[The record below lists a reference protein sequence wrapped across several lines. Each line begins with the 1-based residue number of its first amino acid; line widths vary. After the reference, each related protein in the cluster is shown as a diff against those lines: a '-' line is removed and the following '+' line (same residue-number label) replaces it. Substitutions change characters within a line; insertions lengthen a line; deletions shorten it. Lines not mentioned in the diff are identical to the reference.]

1 MICSA
6 SDFSSSGL
14 SGCVSSPTS
23 SPFARM
29 VAGRPTLSSRSEPL
43 RCTMLVMACLK
54 LKATAGASAIWI
66 HPEEDLPELDRLRVL
81 DAHFLHHAADL
92 GLDLVHDLH
101 CFDDAHDLADVDP
114 GPALHVGLRPRL
126 GGRIEGPHHGRFDFQ
141 EMGDGGGRGRGRPTS
156 RGAGGR
162 RVRPRRGRLGHE
174 HVPAPHAHV
183 AVARLRDP
191 YRRPGPEPPAP
202 DLDRAHVGGVLE
214 HLHELRDDVE
224 LHTVKIPPVGPYTSS
239 TRSVRPLYYNAG
251 PSTERCTSSS
261 IRTPPRP
268 GTYTPGSIVTTASS
282 GSGSPA
288 VRASRGASCTSSPN
302 PCPVEC
308 PKASP
313 KPRASIGS
321 RASASASR
329 PGIPARTPSRAR
341 RCAPATRSYNACCAS
356 VARAPTTTVRVMS
369 AQYPSTTA
377 PKSSSSHSPA
387 ATVRRLVCACG
398 RALRGPDATM
408 AGNGCPSLPKRRRA
422 PSSRPAISSSICPGR
437 TAAIVARSAS
447 PANVAAARIA
457 ATSAGS
463 LQARSRSTNSPAA
476 FQRHAFPAPPGDSR
490 SASLT
495 VRACA
500 S

>member
-6 SDFSSSGL
+6 SDFSSSGF

-23 SPFARM
+23 SPFTRM

-54 LKATAGASAIWI
+54 LNATGAASGMRI

-81 DAHFLHHAADL
+81 DAHFFHDSADL

-101 CFDDAHDLADVDP
+101 RFDDAHDLPHVHPAAD
-114 GPALHVGLRPRL
+114 LHVCLGPRL
-126 GGRIEGPHHGRFDFQ
+126 GGRIDRPDHRGLDLEQLRA
-141 EMGDGGGRGRGRPTS
+141 GGGRGGR
-156 RGAGGR
+156 GGR
-162 RVRPRRGRLGHE
+162 RGTRRRLRRLRHDNGACPACVR
-174 HVPAPHAHV
+174 HVPG
-183 AVARLRDP
+183 LRDP
-191 YRRPGPEPPAP
+191 HRRPRPKQPAP
-202 DLDRAHVGGVLE
+202 DLDGAHVWGVLQD
-214 HLHELRDDVE
+214 LHELRDDVE

-239 TRSVRPLYYNAG
+239 TRSVRPSDNNTG

-268 GTYTPGSIVTTASS
+268 GTYTPGSMVTTASR
-282 GSGSPA
+282 GSGSTA
-288 VRASRGASCTSSPN
+288 VRARRGASCTSSPN
-302 PCPVEC
+302 PWPVEC
-308 PKASP
+308 PNASP

-341 RCAPATRSYNACCAS
+341 RCALATRSYKARCAS
-356 VARAPTTTVRVMS
+356 LAFAPTTTVRVMS

-377 PKSSSSHSPA
+377 PKSSSSHSPT
-387 ATVRRLVCACG
+387 ATVRLLVCACG
-398 RALRGPDATM
+398 SALRGPDATI
-408 AGNGCPSLPKRRRA
+408 AGNGCASLPNRRSA
-422 PSSRPAISSSICPGR
+422 PSSIPAISTSVWPGR
-437 TAAIVARSAS
+437 TAAIVIRNAS
-447 PANVAAARIA
+447 PASVAAARIA
-457 ATSAGS
+457 AISPAS
-463 LQARSRSTNSPAA
+463 FRARSRSTNSPAA
-476 FQRHAFPAPPGDSR
+476 FQRHAFPAPPPPTGDSR